1 MNYNSTA
8 NQGYGIPVGGHRNQP
23 VDKEPVTAALVA
35 IVILGTGLVLILL
48 CCYICVLRR
57 LCCPDWGRKGTH
69 HPRSTTTQQTSCDI
83 TKFDTLTAER
93 HQQQHTDWS
102 SSKDKVQSAT
112 SFMILRFL
120 SFGGIALRGT
130 LNNPIHEDIFLWPG
144 YLYDRKRLNIPYD
157 QQHPYLLCT
166 HITTRALPAIAQQQ
180 QVAWIQYILDNVV

>member
-1 MNYNSTA
+1 MSTFHRVWISSLIWFKTETIVSHKIISDKKTYWVRVILRPLIYVRTYTSSAYSTQLACILREETFGSRKLWIALQTQIIFKMNYNSTA

-93 HQQQHTDWS
+93 S
-102 SSKDKVQSAT
+102 PS
-112 SFMILRFL
+112 
-120 SFGGIALRGT
+120 
-130 LNNPIHEDIFLWPG
+130 
-144 YLYDRKRLNIPYD
+144 
-157 QQHPYLLCT
+157 
-166 HITTRALPAIAQQQ
+166 
-180 QVAWIQYILDNVV
+180 